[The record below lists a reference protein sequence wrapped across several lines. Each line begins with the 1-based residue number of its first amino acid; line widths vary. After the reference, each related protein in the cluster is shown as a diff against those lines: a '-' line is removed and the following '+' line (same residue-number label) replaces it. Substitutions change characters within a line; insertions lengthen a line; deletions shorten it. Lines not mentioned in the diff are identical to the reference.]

1 MSFINVS
8 INGRV
13 YRMAC
18 EPGQEERLSKLAAG
32 LESRVDELRDRFG
45 EVGDGRLTVMAAL
58 MTADELEEAYSRIA
72 QMQDELAALHDIRLN
87 SNDRLRATQNAV
99 VATMQN
105 AAERIEQLT
114 QTLNRSI
121 SGGSGVAIG

>member
-8 INGRV
+8 INGRL

-32 LESRVDELRDRFG
+32 LEARVDELRDRFG

-58 MTADELEEAYSRIA
+58 MTADELEEAYSRIQA
-72 QMQDELAALHDIRLN
+72 MQDELASLHDVRLI
-87 SNDRLRATQNAV
+87 SNDRLRVTQNAV
-99 VATMQN
+99 AATLTN
-105 AAERIEQLT
+105 AAERIEKLS

-121 SGGSGVAIG
+121 GGGVAIG

>member
-8 INGRV
+8 INGRL

-18 EPGQEERLSKLAAG
+18 EPGQEDRLSKLAAG

-72 QMQDELAALHDIRLN
+72 AMQDELASLHDVRII
-87 SNDRLRATQNAV
+87 SNDRTRVTQNAV
-99 VATMQN
+99 AATLQN
-105 AAERIEQLT
+105 AAERIEKLT

-121 SGGSGVAIG
+121 SGGVAIG

>member
-8 INGRV
+8 INGRL

-18 EPGQEERLSKLAAG
+18 EPGQEERLSKLAEG

-58 MTADELEEAYSRIA
+58 MTADELEEAYSRIQA
-72 QMQDELAALHDIRLN
+72 MQDELAAMQDVRIVN
-87 SNDRLRATQNAV
+87 NDRTRVTQNAV
-99 VATMQN
+99 AATLQN
-105 AAERIEQLT
+105 AAERIEKLT
-114 QTLNRSI
+114 QTLNRSL
-121 SGGSGVAIG
+121 GGGVAIG

>member
-8 INGRV
+8 INGRL

-32 LESRVDELRDRFG
+32 LEARVDELRDRFG

-58 MTADELEEAYSRIA
+58 MTADELEEAYSRIQA
-72 QMQDELAALHDIRLN
+72 MQDELASLHDVRLI
-87 SNDRLRATQNAV
+87 SNDRLRVTQNAV
-99 VATMQN
+99 AATLTN
-105 AAERIEQLT
+105 AAERIEKLSR
-114 QTLNRSI
+114 TLNRSI
-121 SGGSGVAIG
+121 GGGVAIG

>member
-8 INGRV
+8 INGRL

-18 EPGQEERLSKLAAG
+18 EPGQEERLSKLATG

-45 EVGDGRLTVMAAL
+45 EVGDARLTVMAAL

-72 QMQDELAALHDIRLN
+72 AMQDELAALHDVRLI
-87 SNDRLRATQNAV
+87 SNDRARVTQNAV
-99 VATMQN
+99 AATLQN

-121 SGGSGVAIG
+121 SGGVAIG

>member
-8 INGRV
+8 INGRL

-32 LESRVDELRDRFG
+32 LEARVDELRDRFG

-58 MTADELEEAYSRIA
+58 MTADELEEAYSRIQA
-72 QMQDELAALHDIRLN
+72 MQEELASLHDVRLI
-87 SNDRLRATQNAV
+87 SNDRLRVTQNAV
-99 VATMQN
+99 AATLTN
-105 AAERIEQLT
+105 AAERIENLT
-114 QTLNRSI
+114 RTLNRSI
-121 SGGSGVAIG
+121 GGGVAIG

>member
-8 INGRV
+8 INGRL

-18 EPGQEERLSKLAAG
+18 EPGQEERLSKLAG
-32 LESRVDELRDRFG
+32 DLEARVDELRDRFG

-72 QMQDELAALHDIRLN
+72 QMQDELAALRDVRLN
-87 SNDRLRATQNAV
+87 SNDRLRATQTAIV
-99 VATMQN
+99 TTMQN
-105 AAERIEQLT
+105 AAERIET
-114 QTLNRSI
+114 AAQTLNRSI
-121 SGGSGVAIG
+121 SGGVAIG